1 MWKYMHQK
9 VSMYSKLLSPKTLHI
24 WFKSKTNVILKSLFY
39 KFDDKT
45 HQMGANR
52 TFNLIISQ
60 YLDKWSKLCRVE
72 NTEPLRTIVHI
83 LCLGQIFTHRG
94 IEWCWPEYLRTVRIY
109 TATRSSNWPNRCRE
123 IVLRNWTLVST
134 SPIGKT

>member
-1 MWKYMHQK
+1 MHQK

-24 WFKSKTNVILKSLFY
+24 WLKCKTNVMLKSLFY

-45 HQMGANR
+45 HQMGASR

-60 YLDKWSKLCRVE
+60 YLDKWSKLCCVE

-94 IEWCWPEYLRTVRIY
+94 IEWCWAEYLRTLKIKLLNYQYQILQKSHV
-109 TATRSSNWPNRCRE
+109 SG
-123 IVLRNWTLVST
+123 VLSWALLFSCCM
-134 SPIGKT
+134 I